1 MKKTTFLKLCG
12 DKFNYILNSFGYTAT
27 FSFKGTENPMYE
39 TVTTIPTYAP
49 WNVDKDFKEIYSMI
63 QKKTFVDKYRCYE
76 LWQLVGE
83 ITKVPG
89 ALIEVGVW
97 RGGSGALIG
106 KRAELC
112 GIKDTVY
119 LCDTF
124 EGIVKVDSTKDSVYK
139 NGVHSDTSIKIVENL
154 VIKKMK
160 LKNVKILKGIFPD
173 ETNHFVKDKK
183 FRFCHIDVDVYHS
196 AKDIVNWIWDKMS
209 AGGIIVYDDYGNE
222 QCEGITKMVEEERK
236 KTDRLIIHNL
246 NGHAVEIKL
255 S

>member
-1 MKKTTFLKLCG
+1 MKKNTFLKLCG
-12 DKFNYILNSFGYTAT
+12 DKFNNVLNVFGFTAT
-27 FSFKGTENPMYE
+27 FAFKGTGNQLYE
-39 TVTTIPTYAP
+39 TVTTISTYAP
-49 WNVDKDFKEIYSMI
+49 WNVDEQFKEIYKII
-63 QKKTFVDKYRCYE
+63 QNNTFVDKYRCYE
-76 LWQLVGE
+76 LWQLVE
-83 ITKVPG
+83 ETVKLPG

-97 RGGSGALIG
+97 RGGTGALIS
-106 KRAELC
+106 KKAELC

-139 NGVHSDTSIKIVENL
+139 NTYHNDASIEIVEKL
-154 VIKKMK
+154 VFKRMK

-173 ETNHFVKDKK
+173 ETQHLVEDKK

-209 AGGIIVYDDYGNE
+209 VGGIIVYDDYGNE
-222 QCEGITKMVEEERK
+222 QCDGITKMVEEERK
-236 KTDRLIIHNL
+236 KSDRLIIYNL

-255 S
+255 A